1 MGWAY
6 GLANLDDGI
15 PITPKTSFHLASLS
29 KQFTA
34 SAIALLILNHKIALS
49 DSVAI
54 YIPEVAKY
62 GQGLRIEHLVY
73 MTSGIHEYTDVPRT
87 NGVPWM
93 AASEIERPRLSCRPL
108 GGGRGTGDMK
118 KTVQTPHD
126 KRRGR
131 GKKCLNR
138 RYRGAVENF
147 QRGTAG

>member
-62 GQGLRIEHLVY
+62 GQGPVR
-73 MTSGIHEYTDVPRT
+73 DV
-87 NGVPWM
+87 GM
-93 AASEIERPRLSCRPL
+93 LCAGRLS
-108 GGGRGTGDMK
+108 
-118 KTVQTPHD
+118 HD
-126 KRRGR
+126 RR
-131 GKKCLNR
+131 
-138 RYRGAVENF
+138 
-147 QRGTAG
+147 